1 MHSPQRTHFFRNSSS
16 FPTPGCGVAEPEQP
30 GHEKPP
36 EETAEKDPPLHDRP
50 ACGRMKAGQTEADPL
65 IRTMEL
71 ALHAQD
77 TLFLLQ
83 QLPVE

>member
-1 MHSPQRTHFFRNSSS
+1 
-16 FPTPGCGVAEPEQP
+16 
-30 GHEKPP
+30 
-36 EETAEKDPPLHDRP
+36 
-50 ACGRMKAGQTEADPL
+50 MKAGQTEADPL

-83 QLPVE
+83 QFPVE